1 MDILAVLDGVTHQY
15 NVASDSIVF
24 GWVWRGLPL
33 VQSDCRFF
41 DRQYLWQKSI
51 DHLRIH
57 F

>member
-1 MDILAVLDGVTHQY
+1 MDILAFLDGVTHQY
-15 NVASDSIVF
+15 NVASVASF

-41 DRQYLWQKSI
+41 DHQYLWQKSI

>member
-1 MDILAVLDGVTHQY
+1 MDILPFLDGVTHQY

-41 DRQYLWQKSI
+41 DHQYLWQKSI